1 MFKGHCFPKSIII
14 QAVYYKFRF
23 GLSYRDIEELMAIR
37 GIKVDHA
44 TIQRWVFKF
53 TPLLEKE
60 FNKRKKVVGKRWRM
74 DETYIKVKG
83 QWRYLYRAVDKQGH
97 TIDFLLT
104 KRRQRMSAQS
114 FLIKAISNNG
124 KPELINIDKSGANKH
139 AIRVY
144 NKRSFSKIKVRQCKY
159 LNNIVEQDH
168 RFIKKRII
176 GGLGFKEFESA
187 KRTLAGIEIVHM
199 IKKEQLISN
208 RKSMFKSFL
217 SLAA

>member
-14 QAVYYKFRF
+14 KAVYYKLRF

-37 GIKVDHA
+37 GVKVDHA

-60 FNKRKKVVGKRWRM
+60 FNKRKKAVGKRWRM

-104 KRRQRMSAQS
+104 KRRQRVSAQS

-144 NKRSFSKIKVRQCKY
+144 NKRSFSKIKIRQCKY

-168 RFIKKRII
+168 RFIKKRISN
-176 GGLGFKEFESA
+176 GLGFKEFESA
-187 KRTLAGIEIVHM
+187 KSTLAGIEIVHM
-199 IKKEQLISN
+199 IKKGQLISN

-217 SLAA
+217 ALAA